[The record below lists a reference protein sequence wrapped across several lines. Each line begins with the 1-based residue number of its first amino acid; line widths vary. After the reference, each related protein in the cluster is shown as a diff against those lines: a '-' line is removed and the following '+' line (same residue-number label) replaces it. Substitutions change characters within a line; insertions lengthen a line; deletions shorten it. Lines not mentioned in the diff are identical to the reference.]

1 MQCNA
6 QTIIAAAL
14 STVLWADFVTTD
26 ATLIS
31 SPTWG
36 TITRNRDLL
45 ALLNAQPFDP
55 GTPRA
60 TTIGLRLAAGNAEV
74 LPGLPM
80 DPGSFVDYVLSSP
93 RAVAIDRPDS
103 SSAPAALTELL
114 RRSGIEPGT
123 APPAR
128 IDDDLLAQVD
138 LDFSRLLPNQEAVD
152 TAHALGL
159 TVFEPT
165 S

>member
-1 MQCNA
+1 
-6 QTIIAAAL
+6 
-14 STVLWADFVTTD
+14 
-26 ATLIS
+26 
-31 SPTWG
+31 
-36 TITRNRDLL
+36 
-45 ALLNAQPFDP
+45 
-55 GTPRA
+55 
-60 TTIGLRLAAGNAEV
+60 
-74 LPGLPM
+74 M